1 MSKAA
6 IALVPVV
13 LLSACDIRPLPP
25 LAAPALTIMGKG
37 TEVRMRSVGSKLY
50 RSEIVDLTTQK
61 PVSDMQV
68 SGHFQ
73 FELDAS
79 KADPAITVI
88 GQNITDR
95 TIKLK
100 GLGAVD
106 YSKVSLDAIPVD
118 AGMGNAVTGAK
129 VNDVLLFKASDA
141 HRGQEFGKLMLRS
154 ATSEKVA
161 FDYTLQSDGLNNNIV
176 CPTPEPSSTS
186 SPIILF
192 PPSSDPG
199 S

>member
-6 IALVPVV
+6 FALVPVV
-13 LLSACDIRPLPP
+13 LLAACDIRPLPP

-37 TEVRMRSVGSKLY
+37 TEVRMRSAGTKLY
-50 RSEIVDLTTQK
+50 RSDVIDLTTQR
-61 PVSDMQV
+61 PVNDTQV

-79 KADPAITVI
+79 KADPTITVI

-100 GLGAVD
+100 GLGPVD
-106 YSKVSLDAIPVD
+106 YATVALDAIPVD
-118 AGMGNAVTGAK
+118 AGMGNAVSGGK

-141 HRGQEFGKLMLRS
+141 HRGQEFGKLILRT

-161 FDYTLQSDGLNNNIV
+161 FDYTLQTDGVNNQVV
-176 CPTPEPSSTS
+176 CPTPSPSSS
-186 SPIILF
+186 SFTITLPTI
-192 PPSSDPG
+192 DPG

>member
-1 MSKAA
+1 MK
-6 IALVPVV
+6 
-13 LLSACDIRPLPP
+13 
-25 LAAPALTIMGKG
+25 
-37 TEVRMRSVGSKLY
+37 SVGGKLY
-50 RSEIVDLTTQK
+50 RSDVIDLTTQK
-61 PVSDMQV
+61 PVSEMQV
-68 SGHFQ
+68 SGHVQ

-106 YSKVSLDAIPVD
+106 YSKVSLDSIPLD
-118 AGMGNAVTGAK
+118 AGMGNAVTGGK

-161 FDYTLQSDGLNNNIV
+161 FDYTLQTDGLNNNVV
-176 CPTPEPSSTS
+176 CPTPEPSSKS
-186 SPIILF
+186 SPFILF
-192 PPSSDPG
+192 PSTDPG
-199 S
+199 T